1 MEVGWG
7 YLSVEVE
14 EEEKERKDGWMGER
28 LLGLGL
34 GWEKLSGEGK
44 GEGPRK
50 YCTSTRAG
58 GTDSFR
64 VQLGVPLLLVGDKD
78 NLLYE
83 RTEERLSRRCGVPG
97 LPVSLS
103 FSPFFI

>member
-50 YCTSTRAG
+50 YCTSTGPVVLTRSG
-58 GTDSFR
+58 FS
-64 VQLGVPLLLVGDKD
+64 LVC
-78 NLLYE
+78 L
-83 RTEERLSRRCGVPG
+83 C
-97 LPVSLS
+97 
-103 FSPFFI
+103 F